1 MYSFLVL
8 GQVPGTGIVIT
19 FTMWLELIAAV
30 LITITWAVLRNRQP
44 KKTTR
49 SDIDFSIAL

>member
-30 LITITWAVLRNRQP
+30 LITITWAVLHNRQP

-49 SDIDFSIAL
+49 SDIDFSVAL